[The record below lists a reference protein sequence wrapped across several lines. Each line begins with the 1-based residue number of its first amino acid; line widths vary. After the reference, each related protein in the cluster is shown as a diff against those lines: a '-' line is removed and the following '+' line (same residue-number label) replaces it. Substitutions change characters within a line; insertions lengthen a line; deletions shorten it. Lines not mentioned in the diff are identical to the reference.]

1 MKLAEVNQAINKGF
15 NIFKLTIVSTVL
27 LVSIH
32 IFFYDIKQS
41 IDYFNLITNAILLSI
56 TFYLIYITQKNSTNK
71 SGFYYYTSIGFAFVY
86 FGLFILTFNQI
97 YHYSQQ
103 AIEISFKSLSVV
115 GYGLLAIGVSKWV
128 NYNNERQQELS
139 IQANTDELTNIL
151 NRRSFT
157 RFIQYEFKKAQ
168 TRSQPF
174 ALIILDIDHFKNIND
189 QYGHQV
195 GDKILQSL
203 AQIMQ
208 SSFRQ
213 ADQVSRWGGEEF
225 AILLPQTTL
234 HNASTVAEKLRKT
247 IESSV
252 YKHKTQH
259 IKYTISLG
267 VSEFL
272 SSDDSFEA
280 VIKRADD
287 ALYQAKN
294 EGRNCVRSIRK

>member
-234 HNASTVAEKLRKT
+234 HNANTVAEKLRKT

-252 YKHKTQH
+252 YKHKAQH